1 MPSVNHAGDIAR
13 WRLCL
18 GCGACASVCPEHKI
32 ELVDVFTE
40 GIRPRLRD
48 TNCGTCRDCLAVC
61 PAWENDHRNLAFR
74 AGIDETLLAGFGPVL
89 ELWQGHATDPLVRHF
104 GASGG
109 LLTAFAL
116 HALAQPELHGVLH
129 VAGDPH
135 DPLRNRTTFSRT
147 RTDLLAASGSR
158 YAPASACDGFA
169 LLETA
174 TGPCVFIGQPS
185 EVTALRKAA
194 RLRPALAHHVALTFS
209 FFCAGAPARSGT
221 AAVLTA
227 LGLRPADVRA
237 VRYRGLGWPGRFVAF
252 ATDPLRVDRT
262 MSYADSWAILQAHR
276 PFSTHL
282 CPDGTGE
289 DADLSCGD
297 AWGEAAGGTAD
308 GSSLLLVRT
317 EAGRRF
323 VRGAIKAGVVQLARV
338 GPERLQQ
345 AQPNLL
351 AKRGAVGARVLALR
365 CLGLPAPRLAGFH
378 LLHFWLRL
386 PWTARLRAF
395 FGTLRRAL
403 TRGYRGPA
411 PRPLG
416 PLVVGPFALQ
426 APKEVPETVAP

>member
-1 MPSVNHAGDIAR
+1 MPTVNHAGDIAR

-18 GCGACASVCPEHKI
+18 GCGACASVCPSHKI

-48 TNCGTCRDCLAVC
+48 TACGTCRDCLAVC

-74 AGIDETLLAGFGPVL
+74 PGIDATLFAGFGPVL
-89 ELWQGHATDPLVRHF
+89 ELWQGHASDPLVRHF

-116 HALAQPELHGVLH
+116 HALQQPDLHGVLH
-129 VAGDPH
+129 IAADPR

-147 RTDLLAASGSR
+147 RADLLAATGSR
-158 YAPASACDGFA
+158 YAPASACDSFA
-169 LLETA
+169 ALESA

-194 RLRPALAHHVALTFS
+194 RLRPTLAYHVALTFS
-209 FFCAGAPARSGT
+209 FFSAGAPARSGT

-252 ATDPLRVDRT
+252 VVEPWRADRS
-262 MSYADSWAILQAHR
+262 MSYEQSWGILQAHR

-297 AWGEAAGGTAD
+297 AWGSTDRTTSE

-323 VRGAIKAGVVQLARV
+323 VHQAMKAGAVQLARV
-338 GPERLQQ
+338 GPERLRE

-365 CLGLPAPRLAGFH
+365 CLGLPAPRLTGFN
-378 LLHFWLRL
+378 LLRAWLRL
-386 PWTARLRAF
+386 PFSARLRAF
-395 FGTLRRAL
+395 FGTLRRVLA
-403 TRGYRGPA
+403 RGYRRPA
-411 PRPLG
+411 PRALG
-416 PLVVGPFALQ
+416 PLVEPVPST
-426 APKEVPETVAP
+426 VPETIAT